1 MKPSRLVGLFALA
14 VLAHV
19 ESLSYWFVSTD
30 TFALI
35 RTGRVQSVGDFVGT
49 FTRPMMHGSGFTDI
63 ALFYRPLTTLSYAL
77 DYWLW
82 ELAPAGYHATN
93 LLLHGLAVVL
103 AALAVAEVTRRSD
116 VGVVAGV
123 LFALHPLTAETVPV
137 IARRQD
143 VIALVF
149 LLASLTLFLR
159 SRREASTA
167 LFGGSLVAYALA
179 LAAKEPA
186 LLLPAL
192 VVTWVGV
199 EQGVPR
205 DADEVRDALRAV
217 GPFVLVTAGYLAVR
231 LAVLGSFGG
240 YRNRPSLSVADAP
253 ALVAKYVLSL
263 WYPSDTVGVGATG
276 GGAWALVPLAVLLL
290 VGLVLAA
297 AATARPGTQRS
308 LRAVPLLGFLV
319 ALGTVPVLLAV
330 DPAVLRPALD
340 VLGYGRPT
348 GDLPFAYPYPNQA
361 APLVGLCLVAAV
373 VAGAAW
379 TLRRAEPALDASEL
393 RAVAFFAVWLA
404 LPVGLF
410 FVSGDYAIRSGYLS
424 LVPAMAVLA
433 LLLVRGAREG
443 VRGAGLRSG
452 AAPVLAVGL
461 LLVVPMV
468 AATPLVHP
476 YDGWESSGAVNR
488 LTLTGLEAELEG
500 TPDGRTVRV
509 AGLPTGIVEQQ
520 EAFPRV
526 RSLGFL
532 GPGSI
537 EAWLAL
543 RKSGPERRVTVTE
556 TTELD
561 RPPVRATFET
571 TDTGDAVTVRVRYV
585 EATSET
591 RRHGHPDR
599 AGHGVP
605 ALVAQPR
612 SR

>member
-1 MKPSRLVGLFALA
+1 VKRSRLVGLFAIA

-35 RTGRVQSVGDFVGT
+35 RTGRVRSVGDLVAT
-49 FTRPMMHGSGFTDI
+49 FTRPMMHGSGFTDV

-82 ELAPAGYHATN
+82 GLAPAGYHATN
-93 LLLHGLAVVL
+93 LVLHGLAVVL

-116 VGVVAGV
+116 VGAVAGV

-149 LLASLTLFLR
+149 LLASLTLFLG
-159 SRREASTA
+159 SRREESTA

-199 EQGVPR
+199 ERGVPR
-205 DADEVRDALRAV
+205 DAGAVRDALRAV

-231 LAVLGSFGG
+231 VAVLGGFGG
-240 YRNRPSLSVADAP
+240 YRTRPSLSVADAP

-276 GGAWALVPLAVLLL
+276 GAWALVPLAVLLL
-290 VGLVLAA
+290 AGLVLAA
-297 AATARPGTQRS
+297 AFGRPGTPRS
-308 LRAVPLLGFLV
+308 PRAVPFLGFLV
-319 ALGTVPVLLAV
+319 VVGAVPVLLAV

-340 VLGYGRPT
+340 VLGYRRPT
-348 GDLPFAYPYPNQA
+348 GDLPFAYPYPNAA

-373 VAGAAW
+373 VAGTAW
-379 TLRRAEPALDASEL
+379 ALRRADVALDASTR

-410 FVSGDYAIRSGYLS
+410 YLSGDYAIRSGYLS

-433 LLLVRGAREG
+433 LLLVRGTRES
-443 VRGAGLRSG
+443 VRGTTLWSG
-452 AAPVLAVGL
+452 AAPVLAVAL
-461 LLVVPMV
+461 LVVVPMV

-476 YDGWESSGAVNR
+476 YDGWESSGEVNR
-488 LTLTGLEAELEG
+488 LTLTGLEAELDG
-500 TPDGRTVRV
+500 TPDARPVRV
-509 AGLPTGIVEQQ
+509 AGLPTGIAEQQ

-543 RKSGPERRVTVTE
+543 PGSGPARRVTVSE
-556 TTELD
+556 TTELV
-561 RPPVRATFET
+561 RPPVQATFET
-571 TDTGDAVTVRVRYV
+571 IDTGDAVTVRVRYV
-585 EATSET
+585 EATPET
-591 RRHGHPDR
+591 RRHAR
-599 AGHGVP
+599 SAEGHGVP
-605 ALVAQPR
+605 APVAQPR